1 MNLFL
6 ADQGSQST
14 NVPNKCS
21 ALADGLLIASALTQ
35 VLFPV
40 GNGLVF
46 SQIQTLPDISTNSN
60 CTFFMKSS
68 LVPPVSIRFNTCL
81 STSF

>member
-68 LVPPVSIRFNTCL
+68 LIPSVSIRFNTCL